1 MMDSPV
7 RGFPVSEFEV
17 RLKRAQKL
25 MTVED
30 LAGILLMTEP
40 EVRYFSGFHTQFWQ
54 SPTRPGF
61 FSFLLIKN
69 LLQLFQKLVLL

>member
-25 MTVED
+25 MAAED

-54 SPTRPGF
+54 S
-61 FSFLLIKN
+61 
-69 LLQLFQKLVLL
+69 QLR